1 MLVSI
6 LTRTIWWVEKTFRNL
21 KLELISTLVVISHKR
36 DATKRSKVRE
46 KAVVRLLQS
55 TFHLLSLSHSQTTL
69 PSKKADRWQM
79 LFRPKTVLQSWSKTA
94 RPCTGVH
101 SVSMA
106 GPLWTIFM
114 RSTSSPI
121 KDRTSPRLANRS
133 FLPSCKNL
141 DDDKS
146 LYTKINNFKFIS

>member
-6 LTRTIWWVEKTFRNL
+6 STRTIWWVEKTFRNRRP
-21 KLELISTLVVISHKR
+21 ESTSTRVVTSHKR

-46 KAVVRLLQS
+46 KAVARLLRS
-55 TFHLLSLSHSQTTL
+55 TFHLPSLSHSQTTP
-69 PSKKADRWQM
+69 PSKKADRWQQS
-79 LFRPKTVLQSWSKTA
+79 RPKTALQSWSKTA

-101 SVSMA
+101 SVSTA
-106 GPLWTIFM
+106 GPLWTIST

-133 FLPSCKNL
+133 CLPSCKNL
-141 DDDKS
+141 DDDRQ
-146 LYTKINNFKFIS
+146 ISVHN